1 MAVFVPCGSDQ
12 LLLTRLL
19 SQRLDLNESAT
30 HWSTVRDS
38 WRESSLSASSL
49 LSEGGVLEDLTEY
62 SGKELRSQFLKDNVV
77 LDGRLS
83 HR

>member
-1 MAVFVPCGSDQ
+1 MAMFVPYDSDQ
-12 LLLTRLL
+12 LLLTRLR
-19 SQRLDLNESAT
+19 SQSRDLIENVTYWLA
-30 HWSTVRDS
+30 VRDS